1 MKKLILAAF
10 AVTCA
15 VSVFAQGEIVF
26 ATRIAGTR
34 ITYVYAPLAS
44 NIYFSQL
51 GNGTADFLA
60 GTTVWTG
67 FTPIGSPG
75 IAGQYG
81 GSSTFAQLLTAP
93 GFNQPESNLV
103 PQTPITTFRTGRA
116 AGFVAPL
123 TITAS
128 NVGLDAPATIEMVV
142 WDNSSGQYPTWKE
155 AFAAWTEGNIAAVE
169 SGRWNAIIG
178 GTLPPPSL
186 DGLQSLNL
194 YYLIPE
200 PSCFALAGLGL
211 GALLVCRRHK
221 Q

>member
-10 AVTCA
+10 AATCA
-15 VSVFAQGEIVF
+15 ISAFAQGIIAF
-26 ATRIAGTR
+26 QTRTGGTH
-34 ITYVYAPLAS
+34 ITRVYAPLAS
-44 NIYFSQL
+44 NIYLSQR
-51 GNGTADFLA
+51 GNGTADFPA

-67 FTPIGSPG
+67 FSLIGGVG

-81 GSSTFAQLLTAP
+81 ASSTLTQLLTAP
-93 GFNQPESNLV
+93 GFDQPESILV
-103 PQTPITTFRTGRA
+103 PQTPTTTFRTGA
-116 AGFVAPL
+116 TAGFVAPL

-128 NVGLDAPATIEMVV
+128 NVGPDAPATIEMVV

-169 SGRWNAIIG
+169 SGRWNTVVG
-178 GTLPPPSL
+178 GTSPPPSL

-211 GALLVCRRHK
+211 ATLLVFRRRK
-221 Q
+221 

>member
-10 AVTCA
+10 GVTCA
-15 VSVFAQGEIVF
+15 ISVFAQGGIVF
-26 ATRIAGTR
+26 YNHFPGTL
-34 ITYVYAPLAS
+34 ITHVYAPLAS

-51 GNGTADFLA
+51 GNGTADFPV

-81 GSSTFAQLLTAP
+81 GSSTLAQLLTAP

-103 PQTPITTFRTGRA
+103 PQTPIATFRTGLG
-116 AGFVAPL
+116 AGFLQGGLMA
-123 TITAS
+123 TAS
-128 NVGLDAPATIEMVV
+128 NVGFDAPATIEMVV
-142 WDNSSGQYPTWKE
+142 WDNSSSQYPTWKE
-155 AFAAWTEGNIAAVE
+155 AFAAWTQGNIAAVE
-169 SGRWNAIIG
+169 SGRWNTVVS
-178 GTLPPPSL
+178 GTGTPPLL

-200 PSCFALAGLGL
+200 PSGFALAGLGL
-211 GALLVCRRHK
+211 AALLVCRRK
-221 Q
+221 

>member
-10 AVTCA
+10 AATCA
-15 VSVFAQGEIVF
+15 ISAFAQGIIVF
-26 ATRIAGTR
+26 QNRLVGTH
-34 ITYVYAPLAS
+34 ITHVYAPLAS

-51 GNGTADFLA
+51 GNGTADFLV

-123 TITAS
+123 TVTAS
-128 NVGLDAPATIEMVV
+128 NVGLDAAATIEMVA

-200 PSCFALAGLGL
+200 PSGFALAGLGL
-211 GALLVCRRHK
+211 ATLLVFRRRK
-221 Q
+221 